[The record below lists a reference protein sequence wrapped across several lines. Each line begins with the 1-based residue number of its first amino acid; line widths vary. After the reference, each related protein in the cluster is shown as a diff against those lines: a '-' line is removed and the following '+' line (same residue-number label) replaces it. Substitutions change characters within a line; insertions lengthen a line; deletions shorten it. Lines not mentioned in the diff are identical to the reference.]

1 MSKVLN
7 FLLHLMT
14 GLTLLLSPVAQA
26 AEVKNL
32 QTGQQENR
40 VFAVYDLYGKP
51 GEKSADIKIVIEV
64 GGERYEAEKLA
75 VSGDF
80 GKGVK
85 VGTRKTVYWDVLKDM
100 PSGFE
105 GELYWNI
112 DIVKPLEATA
122 GSTAANQ
129 STGAK
134 ENSQEIIEAAASIQL
149 VKVPAGCF
157 NMGSTIGG
165 AEQDEKPVHE
175 VCLDSFYLG
184 KFEIT
189 QAQWQTVMGS
199 NPSYFKKCG
208 NKCPVENIS
217 WADASRFIKKLAA
230 LSGKRY
236 RLPTEAEWE
245 YAARSAGKNQRFAG
259 ADDKVAALGWYEV
272 NANGTT
278 HPVGEKTPNDLGI
291 YDMSGNVA
299 EWVQDWKGD
308 YTAAKAT
315 NPTGENSGQFK
326 VVRGGSWLDDPASL
340 HTTFRSDMTPKVR
353 TNLIGMRVML
363 PVD

>member
-1 MSKVLN
+1 MPKGPNFVL
-7 FLLHLMT
+7 FILT
-14 GLTLLLSPVAQA
+14 GLTVLLSTAAKA
-26 AEVKNL
+26 AEIRNL
-32 QTGQQENR
+32 HTGQQENR
-40 VFAVYDLYGKP
+40 VFAVYDLHGKP
-51 GEKSADIKIVIEV
+51 GEMSADVKIVIEV
-64 GGERYEAEKLA
+64 GGERYNAEKLA

-112 DIVKPLEATA
+112 DVIKSAEP
-122 GSTAANQ
+122 STAPTTANQ
-129 STGAK
+129 TNGEK
-134 ENSQEIIEAAASIQL
+134 VPHNEITEASASIQL

-157 NMGSTIGG
+157 SMGSHLGG
-165 AEQDEKPVHE
+165 DDQDEKPVHE
-175 VCLDSFYLG
+175 VCLDSFYIG

-217 WADASRFIKKLAA
+217 WADATRFIKKLTAM
-230 LSGKRY
+230 SGRNY

-245 YAARSAGKNQRFAG
+245 YAARSGGKNQRFSG
-259 ADDKVAALGWYEV
+259 ADDKAVTIGWYEI
-272 NANGTT
+272 NSNGTT
-278 HPVGEKTPNDLGI
+278 HPVGEKLPNNLGI

-308 YTAAKAT
+308 YSAAKAT
-315 NPTGENSGQFK
+315 NPSGENYGQFK
-326 VVRGGSWLDDPASL
+326 VIRGGSWLDDPKSL
-340 HTTFRSDMTPKVR
+340 RTTFRSDLTPKAR
-353 TNLIGMRVML
+353 TNLIGMRVVL
-363 PVD
+363 PAN